1 MGQHPPKI
9 CSGLKPSCCR
19 RYCRTQVLMRMYLS
33 QPEVL
38 SLWLL
43 SHRCWFSLELRS
55 IKRERL
61 VVNYY
66 SENATNTRNSSLS
79 CYVIHT
85 TMSVSLVHSPDLMPW
100 MALPS
105 TPPFTTSLNNCFCL
119 RGSVAALWCSNPF
132 LFTKET
138 DGRSGERQMGRDRM
152 LQTWRLSPSF
162 KCSSSISPRRTSC
175 CRAPLKSWRLH
186 NSHDC

>member
-1 MGQHPPKI
+1 
-9 CSGLKPSCCR
+9 
-19 RYCRTQVLMRMYLS
+19 MRIYLS
-33 QPEVL
+33 EPEVL

-43 SHRCWFSLELRS
+43 SHRLWFSLERRLM
-55 IKRERL
+55 KRKWL
-61 VVNYY
+61 VMNY
-66 SENATNTRNSSLS
+66 SANATNTRNSCLS

-85 TMSVSLVHSPDLMPW
+85 TLSVSVVHSPGLILSEQRW
-100 MALPS
+100 MAFPS
-105 TPPFTTSLNNCFCL
+105 TPPFTTSLINCFCL

-138 DGRSGERQMGRDRM
+138 DGGSGERQMGHDRM

-162 KCSSSISPRRTSC
+162 KCSGSISPRRTSC